1 MRAIDADALKMDI
14 IEAGQRSRRYRPW
27 DLNRD
32 EIWDVIDA
40 QPTIKT
46 ERKKGHWIFLKNG
59 NAICSEC
66 RFEQVNAYDFENWDN
81 FCHHCGADMR
91 E

>member
-1 MRAIDADALKMDI
+1 MRLIDADALKMDI

-40 QPTIKT
+40 QPALFIAGIMDSFSKQDIEDET
-46 ERKKGHWIFLKNG
+46 GH
-59 NAICSEC
+59 
-66 RFEQVNAYDFENWDN
+66 
-81 FCHHCGADMR
+81 
-91 E
+91 